1 MSAELT
7 SDRSQKRTEDDA
19 VFDFESESENL
30 VVRGKHL
37 SDPPVSRRGKPAKAC
52 GEGGTDGNNHV
63 RAARCAV
70 FGSDGGGVG
79 GGGGVRAMFAISLS
93 SQQATATAKGAK
105 GGRPAN
111 VRASKGAGLGWA
123 GRSSQTTQAGLDS
136 RRSQTLS
143 LRQVRMLSFCF
154 FLTL

>member
-1 MSAELT
+1 VSAELT
-7 SDRSQKRTEDDA
+7 SDRSQKRTDDDA
-19 VFDFESESENL
+19 VFDFESESKNL

-37 SDPPVSRRGKPAKAC
+37 SDPPVSRRGKPAKTS
-52 GEGGTDGNNHV
+52 GEDGTDGNDQV

-70 FGSDGGGVG
+70 LGSDGSGVG

-93 SQQATATAKGAK
+93 SQQATAKGAK

-111 VRASKGAGLGWA
+111 VRASKGAGLGWG

>member
-7 SDRSQKRTEDDA
+7 SDRSQKRTDDDA

-37 SDPPVSRRGKPAKAC
+37 SDPPVSSRGKPAKTC
-52 GEGGTDGNNHV
+52 GEGGTDGNNQV

-70 FGSDGGGVG
+70 LGSDSGGVG
-79 GGGGVRAMFAISLS
+79 GGGSVRAMFAISLS
-93 SQQATATAKGAK
+93 SQQATAKGAK

-111 VRASKGAGLGWA
+111 VRASKGAGLGWG
-123 GRSSQTTQAGLDS
+123 GRSSQTTQTGLDS

>member
-7 SDRSQKRTEDDA
+7 SDRSQKRTDDDA

-37 SDPPVSRRGKPAKAC
+37 SDPPVSSRGKPAKTCA
-52 GEGGTDGNNHV
+52 EGGTDGNNQV
-63 RAARCAV
+63 SRAARCAV
-70 FGSDGGGVG
+70 LGSDGGGVG
-79 GGGGVRAMFAISLS
+79 GGGGVRALFAISLS
-93 SQQATATAKGAK
+93 SQQATAKVAK

-111 VRASKGAGLGWA
+111 VRASKGAGLGWG
-123 GRSSQTTQAGLDS
+123 GRSSQTTQTGLDS
-136 RRSQTLS
+136 RRSQTPS

-154 FLTL
+154 F